1 MSTKQ
6 LSSPSLSTPSIFNDL
21 FKPWNEWFD
30 NSGNL
35 LGRSLSVPAVNITE
49 QPEAYK
55 VSMAVPGMK
64 KEDFRI
70 DVDGNILTISCQKE
84 ENKEEK
90 NKKYTRKEYNYSS
103 FSRSFTLPEE
113 VSQEKI
119 EARYEDGVLKLVLPR
134 MDMAKK
140 VSTKKIE
147 VK

>member
-35 LGRSLSVPAVNITE
+35 LGRTLSVPAVNITE

-64 KEDFRI
+64 KDDFRV
-70 DVDGNILTISCQKE
+70 DVDGNILTISCEKE
-84 ENKEEK
+84 GNKEEK
-90 NKKYTRKEYNYSS
+90 NEKYTRKEYN
-103 FSRSFTLPEE
+103 
-113 VSQEKI
+113 
-119 EARYEDGVLKLVLPR
+119 
-134 MDMAKK
+134 
-140 VSTKKIE
+140 
-147 VK
+147 